1 MRYVRVTGTALYRAA
16 VFCAVILM
24 CSPVYAQR
32 LSQLARE
39 ETGGYLPWVIAVVI
53 GVVVCLPAFLNPK
66 RSHLT

>member
-1 MRYVRVTGTALYRAA
+1 MRNVRIAGKTLYRAA

-24 CSPVYAQR
+24 CSPAYAQR
-32 LSQLARE
+32 PSLLARE
-39 ETGGYLPWVIAVVI
+39 ETGGFLPWIIAVGI